1 MEDRVQYTKQ
11 SFAFKTSARL
21 GRPRAPHRRARRA
34 IVGQTTTPKEP
45 PCPSSVFD
53 QDALIEQFA
62 QASARQGE
70 ALRKAVQEATLKAL
84 QGRELT
90 LKNIKDV
97 VKQVSG
103 AVAQGAGQNPMG
115 AAQMEPLLA
124 KAVAGMD
131 AALLQAVEANRRAL
145 QQLMEYGAG
154 LRENQVKKA
163 MSDIENMEDMFFT
176 TVRKA
181 VADGAGPLQGA
192 WTQVLDKMQMKGS
205 GTGAHATQTIEQ
217 LTEQAQTALREGRAM
232 GMKAAQ
238 TLLDSYAA
246 LASGVLIGMSQGMQ
260 GDAGEA
266 SAKATKQPNPKA
278 PAAARLTAPGGRT
291 SGARTPC
298 SCRTSTKISQVA
310 RKIAA
315 ITGPMTKPFRP
326 NAARPPSVAISTR

>member
-1 MEDRVQYTKQ
+1 M
-11 SFAFKTSARL
+11 
-21 GRPRAPHRRARRA
+21 PRF
-34 IVGQTTTPKEP
+34 G
-45 PCPSSVFD
+45 FD
-53 QDALIEQFA
+53 QDALIEQFS

-103 AVAQGAGQNPMG
+103 AAAQGAGQNPLG
-115 AAQMEPLLA
+115 PAQMEPLLG
-124 KAVAGMD
+124 KAIAGMD

-145 QQLMEYGAG
+145 QQLMDYGAG

-163 MSDIENMEDMFFT
+163 MSDIEQMEDMFFS

-181 VADGAGPLQGA
+181 VADGSGPLQGA
-192 WTQVLDKMQMKGS
+192 WSQVLDKMQIKGS
-205 GTGAHATQTIEQ
+205 GTGAHATQTLEQ

-260 GDAGEA
+260 GAAGDE
-266 SAKATKQPNPKA
+266 
-278 PAAARLTAPGGRT
+278 PAAKP
-291 SGARTPC
+291 
-298 SCRTSTKISQVA
+298 
-310 RKIAA
+310 RKR
-315 ITGPMTKPFRP
+315 K
-326 NAARPPSVAISTR
+326 

>member
-1 MEDRVQYTKQ
+1 M
-11 SFAFKTSARL
+11 
-21 GRPRAPHRRARRA
+21 
-34 IVGQTTTPKEP
+34 PK
-45 PCPSSVFD
+45 FGID

-62 QASARQGE
+62 EASARQGE

-103 AVAQGAGQNPMG
+103 AAAQGAGQNPLG

-145 QQLMEYGAG
+145 QQLMDYGAG

-181 VADGAGPLQGA
+181 VAGGAGPLQGA
-192 WTQVLDKMQMKGS
+192 WTQVLDKMQVKGS

-217 LTEQAQTALREGRAM
+217 LTEQAQTALREGRAA
-232 GMKAAQ
+232 GMKATQ

-246 LASGVLIGMSQGMQ
+246 LVSGVLIGMSQGLQ
-260 GDAGEA
+260 GEAGEGED
-266 SAKATKQPNPKA
+266 KP
-278 PAAARLTAPGGRT
+278 RR
-291 SGARTPC
+291 
-298 SCRTSTKISQVA
+298 
-310 RKIAA
+310 RK
-315 ITGPMTKPFRP
+315 
-326 NAARPPSVAISTR
+326 

>member
-1 MEDRVQYTKQ
+1 M
-11 SFAFKTSARL
+11 
-21 GRPRAPHRRARRA
+21 
-34 IVGQTTTPKEP
+34 PK
-45 PCPSSVFD
+45 FGID

-62 QASARQGE
+62 EASARQGE

-103 AVAQGAGQNPMG
+103 AAAQGAGQNPLG

-145 QQLMEYGAG
+145 QQLMDYGAG

-181 VADGAGPLQGA
+181 VAGGAGPLQGA
-192 WTQVLDKMQMKGS
+192 WTQVLDKMQVKGS

-217 LTEQAQTALREGRAM
+217 LTEQAQTALREGRAA
-232 GMKAAQ
+232 GMKATQ

-246 LASGVLIGMSQGMQ
+246 LVSGVLIGMSQGLQ
-260 GDAGEA
+260 GDAGEGED
-266 SAKATKQPNPKA
+266 KPK
-278 PAAARLTAPGGRT
+278 R
-291 SGARTPC
+291 
-298 SCRTSTKISQVA
+298 
-310 RKIAA
+310 RK
-315 ITGPMTKPFRP
+315 
-326 NAARPPSVAISTR
+326 

>member
-1 MEDRVQYTKQ
+1 M
-11 SFAFKTSARL
+11 
-21 GRPRAPHRRARRA
+21 
-34 IVGQTTTPKEP
+34 PK
-45 PCPSSVFD
+45 FGID

-62 QASARQGE
+62 EASARQGE

-103 AVAQGAGQNPMG
+103 AAAQGAGQNPLG

-145 QQLMEYGAG
+145 QQLMDYGAG

-181 VADGAGPLQGA
+181 VAGGAGPLQGA
-192 WTQVLDKMQMKGS
+192 WSQVLDKMQVKGS
-205 GTGAHATQTIEQ
+205 GTGAHAAQTIEQ
-217 LTEQAQTALREGRAM
+217 LTEQAQTALREGRAA

-260 GDAGEA
+260 GEAGEGEAKPKRRA
-266 SAKATKQPNPKA
+266 SSK
-278 PAAARLTAPGGRT
+278 
-291 SGARTPC
+291 
-298 SCRTSTKISQVA
+298 
-310 RKIAA
+310 
-315 ITGPMTKPFRP
+315 
-326 NAARPPSVAISTR
+326 

>member
-1 MEDRVQYTKQ
+1 MSK
-11 SFAFKTSARL
+11 F
-21 GRPRAPHRRARRA
+21 G
-34 IVGQTTTPKEP
+34 
-45 PCPSSVFD
+45 FD

-103 AVAQGAGQNPMG
+103 AAVEGAGQNPLG

-124 KAVAGMD
+124 KAIAGMD

-145 QQLMEYGAG
+145 AQLMEYGAG
-154 LRENQVKKA
+154 LRETQVKKA
-163 MSDIENMEDMFFT
+163 LADIEKMEETFFD

-181 VADGAGPLQGA
+181 VGGGSNPLQFA
-192 WTQVLDKMQMKGS
+192 WAHALDKFETKGS
-205 GTGAHATQTIEQ
+205 GMGAHATQTIEQ
-217 LTEQAQTALREGRAM
+217 LTEQAQTAMREGRAM

-260 GDAGEA
+260 GDAGASED
-266 SAKATKQPNPKA
+266 SAKPKA
-278 PAAARLTAPGGRT
+278 KRAR
-291 SGARTPC
+291 
-298 SCRTSTKISQVA
+298 
-310 RKIAA
+310 
-315 ITGPMTKPFRP
+315 
-326 NAARPPSVAISTR
+326 

>member
-1 MEDRVQYTKQ
+1 M
-11 SFAFKTSARL
+11 
-21 GRPRAPHRRARRA
+21 
-34 IVGQTTTPKEP
+34 PK
-45 PCPSSVFD
+45 FGID

-62 QASARQGE
+62 EASARQGE

-103 AVAQGAGQNPMG
+103 AAAQGAGQNPLG

-145 QQLMEYGAG
+145 QQLMDYGAG

-181 VADGAGPLQGA
+181 VAGGAGPLQGA
-192 WTQVLDKMQMKGS
+192 WSQVLDKMQVKGS
-205 GTGAHATQTIEQ
+205 GTGAHAAQTIEQ
-217 LTEQAQTALREGRAM
+217 LTEQAQTALREGRAA

-260 GDAGEA
+260 GEASEGEA
-266 SAKATKQPNPKA
+266 KPKRRA
-278 PAAARLTAPGGRT
+278 
-291 SGARTPC
+291 S
-298 SCRTSTKISQVA
+298 SK
-310 RKIAA
+310 
-315 ITGPMTKPFRP
+315 
-326 NAARPPSVAISTR
+326 

>member
-1 MEDRVQYTKQ
+1 M
-11 SFAFKTSARL
+11 
-21 GRPRAPHRRARRA
+21 
-34 IVGQTTTPKEP
+34 PK
-45 PCPSSVFD
+45 FGID

-62 QASARQGE
+62 EASARQGE

-103 AVAQGAGQNPMG
+103 AAAQGAGQNPLG

-145 QQLMEYGAG
+145 QQLMDYGAG

-181 VADGAGPLQGA
+181 VAGGAGPLQGA
-192 WTQVLDKMQMKGS
+192 WSQVLDKMQVKGS
-205 GTGAHATQTIEQ
+205 GTGAHAAQTIEQ
-217 LTEQAQTALREGRAM
+217 LTEQAQTALREGRAA

-260 GDAGEA
+260 GDAGEGEAKPKRRA
-266 SAKATKQPNPKA
+266 SSK
-278 PAAARLTAPGGRT
+278 
-291 SGARTPC
+291 
-298 SCRTSTKISQVA
+298 
-310 RKIAA
+310 
-315 ITGPMTKPFRP
+315 
-326 NAARPPSVAISTR
+326 

>member
-1 MEDRVQYTKQ
+1 M
-11 SFAFKTSARL
+11 
-21 GRPRAPHRRARRA
+21 
-34 IVGQTTTPKEP
+34 PK
-45 PCPSSVFD
+45 FGID

-62 QASARQGE
+62 EASARQGE

-103 AVAQGAGQNPMG
+103 AAAQGAGQNPLG

-145 QQLMEYGAG
+145 QQLMDYGAG

-192 WTQVLDKMQMKGS
+192 WAQVLDKMQMKGS
-205 GTGAHATQTIEQ
+205 GTGAHAAQTIEQ
-217 LTEQAQTALREGRAM
+217 LTEQAQSALREGRAM

-260 GDAGEA
+260 GDTGEGD
-266 SAKATKQPNPKA
+266 ATKAKK
-278 PAAARLTAPGGRT
+278 RR
-291 SGARTPC
+291 
-298 SCRTSTKISQVA
+298 
-310 RKIAA
+310 
-315 ITGPMTKPFRP
+315 
-326 NAARPPSVAISTR
+326 